1 MRSGKRSMVPP
12 LVSWNPATSEE
23 GSEDYVDASQQMDG
37 AESVGVEKAD
47 LGIGVQPLNSLVLR
61 RGTLFCAF

>member
-1 MRSGKRSMVPP
+1 MRSGKRSLVPP

-23 GSEDYVDASQQMDG
+23 GSSDYVDASQQMDG

-61 RGTLFCAF
+61 RVTLFLVF

>member
-1 MRSGKRSMVPP
+1 MRSGKRSLVPP

-23 GSEDYVDASQQMDG
+23 GSEDYVDASQDMDG

-47 LGIGVQPLNSLVLR
+47 
-61 RGTLFCAF
+61 

>member
-1 MRSGKRSMVPP
+1 MRSGKRSLVPP

-23 GSEDYVDASQQMDG
+23 GSEDYVDASHEMDR

-47 LGIGVQPLNSLVLR
+47 LGIGVQPLNSFALR
-61 RGTLFCAF
+61 RVPLFFAF

>member
-1 MRSGKRSMVPP
+1 M
-12 LVSWNPATSEE
+12 VSWNPATSEE
-23 GSEDYVDASQQMDG
+23 WSEDYVDASQDMDG

-61 RGTLFCAF
+61 RVTLFCAF

>member
-1 MRSGKRSMVPP
+1 MRSGKRSLVPP

-23 GSEDYVDASQQMDG
+23 GSEDYVDASHEMDR

-47 LGIGVQPLNSLVLR
+47 LGIGVQPLNSFALR
-61 RGTLFCAF
+61 RVTLFFAF